1 MQRTTSVL
9 FLGLFGLSAA
19 LQGAAACSNSTAAPT
34 GNDSGPPAG
43 NEDAGSDDSGQSN
56 SGQCFGDLPVMTV
69 TGPDGGQIAP
79 DWSCYEAGANA
90 LFVPRLVP
98 MTDDAGDAE
107 AEDAGDAAFD
117 AADASEPADSSVDS
131 SAPDS
136 SAPDAAT
143 ADSGSGS
150 DASAGDGGD
159 TYELQLTDFVTT
171 QPPVNATVDIYWGGS
186 PAADGTYAYRRQA
199 NATGAVFFPPP
210 PPNTPLM
217 SYHVSN
223 ALADAGQASLFW
235 ISAVIVPPPGATKF
249 NSLATSSLSD
259 LVTAVLG
266 SETPNPADSVVV
278 TGACDCQYRDVTGG
292 QFQMYDPNGS
302 PVNGGTNTGDPRVVY
317 LQNNQPNTSCT
328 FTTTTQGGRAV
339 WSMINA
345 PPSNP
350 TSGKPYTIKFMG
362 RMSASQTTPQVLAT
376 YPVETYAGGVSVMR
390 AFKLNATPP
399 N

>member
-19 LQGAAACSNSTAAPT
+19 LQGAAACSNSTAT
-34 GNDSGPPAG
+34 SGGNDSGPPPG
-43 NEDAGSDDSGQSN
+43 NEDAGSEDSGQSN
-56 SGQCFGDLPVMTV
+56 SGSCFGDLPVMTV

-79 DWSCYEAGANA
+79 DWSCYGPDAAA

-98 MTDDAGDAE
+98 LTEDAGDAE
-107 AEDAGDAAFD
+107 ADDAGDAAVD
-117 AADASEPADSSVDS
+117 AADAGEPADSSVDS

-136 SAPDAAT
+136 SAPDAST
-143 ADSGSGS
+143 ADSSSGS
-150 DASAGDGGD
+150 DASTGDGGD
-159 TYELQLTDFVTT
+159 TYELELTDFVTT

-186 PAADGTYAYRRQA
+186 PAADGTYAYRRQTNSA
-199 NATGAVFFPPP
+199 GAVFFPPP
-210 PPNTPLM
+210 PANTPLM

-223 ALADAGQASLFW
+223 ALGDAGQTSLYW
-235 ISAVIVPPPGATKF
+235 ISAIIVAPPGATKF

-266 SETPNPADSVVV
+266 SETPNPADSVLV

-292 QFQMYDPNGS
+292 QFQMYDPSGN

-317 LQNNQPNTSCT
+317 LQDNLPNTSCT
-328 FTTTTQGGRAV
+328 YTSNQGGRAV

-345 PPSNP
+345 PVSNP
-350 TSGKPYTIKFMG
+350 TSANPYTLKFMG
-362 RMSASQTTPQVLAT
+362 RMSASQTTAQVLAT

-390 AFKLNATPP
+390 AFKLNAYPP
-399 N
+399 H